1 MWSRLTSNKLFSSL
15 IIFRNQSSFTMDSQ
29 QEPCQSDQSCIWQLV
44 IHLYIQSQASGK
56 ILLDFALPELWGPI
70 VLFLSCW
77 YLRANIN
84 LKMFI
89 TKRIAIL
96 EKIKFCE
103 CSYLNWAH
111 PSWWC
116 FVFVVPLE
124 TQPLLGKSITQR
136 EFSLV

>member
-56 ILLDFALPELWGPI
+56 ILIDFPLPELWGPI

-84 LKMFI
+84 LKMVTTTI
-89 TKRIAIL
+89 NAIF
-96 EKIKFCE
+96 KCVVFWQYF
-103 CSYLNWAH
+103 YLNWAH
-111 PSWWC
+111 PSWWSL
-116 FVFVVPLE
+116 VLVVPLE
-124 TQPLLGKSITQR
+124 TQPLLGKSST
-136 EFSLV
+136 